1 MHAEGVGGDFMEGPS
16 LLVRGSDFFNPGQG
30 GFFQPLLRG
39 GLASF
44 LTSLIRVE
52 SLKK

>member
-39 GLASF
+39 GWL
-44 LTSLIRVE
+44 LSLRLLLGL
-52 SLKK
+52 SL